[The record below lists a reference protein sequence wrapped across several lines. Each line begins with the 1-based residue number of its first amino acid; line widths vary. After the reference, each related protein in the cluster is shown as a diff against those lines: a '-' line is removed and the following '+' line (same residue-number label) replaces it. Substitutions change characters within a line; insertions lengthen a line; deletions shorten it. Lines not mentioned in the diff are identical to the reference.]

1 MPKYENVGKVIDQN
15 NPTEVFEAKINM
27 IIQECRDFDS
37 GEISQIMQFIKD
49 VRKGEMATDDA
60 LEKARA
66 MEKAK
71 SSYH

>member
-1 MPKYENVGKVIDQN
+1 MSKYEVVGKIVDQN
-15 NPTEVFEAKINM
+15 DPMAVFEAKMNM

-37 GEISQIMQFIKD
+37 GEISQIIQFIKD
-49 VRKGEMATDDA
+49 VREEKMTVDDA

>member
-1 MPKYENVGKVIDQN
+1 
-15 NPTEVFEAKINM
+15 M

-49 VRKGEMATDDA
+49 VRKGEMAMDDA